1 MSEKINF
8 DSAVSSLFDGMSK
21 FMSTKTVVGDAIHI
35 NDTIILPLVDV
46 SFGMGAG
53 TKMDG
58 AKSTANG
65 GMGEKMSP
73 SAVLVIHNGSS
84 KIISIKNQDGVS
96 KILDMVPDII
106 NKFSKKNDNELS
118 DEEIVKAAT
127 DAADNTDTTKPEL
140 TDIKEK

>member
-8 DSAVSSLFDGMSK
+8 DAAVGSLFDGMNK

-35 NDTIILPLVDV
+35 GDTIILPLVDV

-53 TKMDG
+53 TKAD
-58 AKSTANG
+58 SANGNKTSASG
-65 GMGEKMSP
+65 GMGAKMSP

-84 KIISIKNQDGVS
+84 KIISVKNQDGVS

-106 NKFSKKNDNELS
+106 NKFTKKDENELT

-127 DAADNTDTTKPEL
+127 EATEEKPEL
-140 TDIKEK
+140 TEI

>member
-8 DSAVSSLFDGMSK
+8 DAAVGSLFDGMNK

-35 NDTIILPLVDV
+35 EDTIILPLVDV

-53 TKMDG
+53 TKVDG
-58 AKSTANG
+58 AKTSANG
-65 GMGEKMSP
+65 GMGAKMSP

-84 KIISIKNQDGVS
+84 KIISIKDQDGVS

-106 NKFSKKNDNELS
+106 NKFTKKDNNELT

-127 DAADNTDTTKPEL
+127 DATDKAAVDTKNQE
-140 TDIKEK
+140 